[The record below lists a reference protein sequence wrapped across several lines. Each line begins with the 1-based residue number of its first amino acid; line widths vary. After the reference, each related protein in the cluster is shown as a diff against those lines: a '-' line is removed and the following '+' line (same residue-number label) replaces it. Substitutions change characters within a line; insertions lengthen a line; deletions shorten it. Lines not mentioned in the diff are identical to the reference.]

1 MKLDNVLSGLIELYS
16 RTTPFPSNKLEFSF
30 EELDIS
36 SSSFQGELLYY
47 YQHVQMKGDC
57 YFGNSNFNLIL
68 LPLHSEFTTVEHWA
82 LQDYEEFIDGKYQ
95 IFACTDSDAIIFC
108 DITHLMSPVYAGRP
122 GDPDFYQ
129 LSNSL
134 TEFFMFYIAFTKM
147 QQTREF
153 ETSTEYFAE
162 TAILIEKYISENS
175 QNTAKKFLLH

>member
-1 MKLDNVLSGLIELYS
+1 MKLDKVLSELVELYS
-16 RTTPFPSNKLEFSF
+16 ITTPFPSNKLEFSSK
-30 EELDIS
+30 ELDILCPP
-36 SSSFQGELLYY
+36 FQGELLYY
-47 YQHVQMKGDC
+47 YQHIQITDDC

-68 LPLHSEFTTVEHWA
+68 LPLYSEFTTVEHWA
-82 LQDYEEFIDGKYQ
+82 LQDYEEFIHGKYQ

-108 DITHLMSPVYAGRP
+108 DVTNLMSPVYTGRP

-147 QQTREF
+147 QQEREF

-162 TAILIEKYISENS
+162 TAILIEKYISESS
-175 QNTAKKFLLH
+175 QNTAKEFLLH

>member
-1 MKLDNVLSGLIELYS
+1 MKLDNVLSELVELYS
-16 RTTPFPSNKLEFSF
+16 RITPFSSNKLEFSF

-36 SSSFQGELLYY
+36 SSSFPGELLYY

-108 DITHLMSPVYAGRP
+108 DVTNLMSPVYAGRP

-162 TAILIEKYISENS
+162 TAILIEKYISESS
-175 QNTAKKFLLH
+175 QNTAKEFLLH